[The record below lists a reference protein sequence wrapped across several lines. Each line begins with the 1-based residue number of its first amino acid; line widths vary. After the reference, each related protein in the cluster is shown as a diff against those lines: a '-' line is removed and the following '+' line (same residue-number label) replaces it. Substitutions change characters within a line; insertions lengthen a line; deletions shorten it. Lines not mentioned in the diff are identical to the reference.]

1 MGPAQCLPLSPAF
14 APSLASDL
22 SLRFLRRHLRERIS
36 LPNHSYREQHRLSSD
51 FRTFLFLLSISISFT
66 PSLLTSFSSSPHALL
81 AADSSSLALF
91 VSQQCTAHFTGF
103 HHIAAVGSHAQS
115 LLTPV
120 IETVDSTLRIHA
132 LHLNVARLFS
142 SLRDFPGLRA
152 LLSPR
157 RAAGRHSH
165 AASCRPSRG
174 YFRVIAGYHL
184 RRVLAF
190 SHSQQHRGRFRRGQR
205 RIASSSHRD

>member
-1 MGPAQCLPLSPAF
+1 MGPAQCLPLSPAS

-36 LPNHSYREQHRLSSD
+36 LPNHSHREQHRLSSD

-115 LLTPV
+115 L
-120 IETVDSTLRIHA
+120 
-132 LHLNVARLFS
+132 HLNVSRLFS

-152 LLSPR
+152 FLSPR